1 MATRAKKPST
11 KKPGAMG
18 TENTISVRIP
28 PELKIELE
36 AEIARMREAVPGVNP
51 TLADA
56 VRNLLWAAIKVRKDA
71 GR

>member
-1 MATRAKKPST
+1 MATRTTKPSS

-18 TENTISVRIP
+18 SENTISVRIP
-28 PELKIELE
+28 PELKAELE

-56 VRNLLWAAIKVRKDA
+56 VRNLLWFAVKTRKDGA
-71 GR
+71 P